1 MKHVFALLVALVSL
15 SGCLNEKDYAQHAID
30 PSWIIGSWYESYDIY
45 PHFSSDT
52 GSIYTFNED
61 GSYLLETYDFEAG
74 RFSYNHNYTISK
86 GVITSITPYG
96 SENYNIV
103 RLDKYIMEWQKVGTE
118 FSETSLH
125 TDYKRFKRKN

>member
-15 SGCLNEKDYAQHAID
+15 SGCLNEMDYAQHAID

-96 SENYNIV
+96 T
-103 RLDKYIMEWQKVGTE
+103 RDTG
-118 FSETSLH
+118 
-125 TDYKRFKRKN
+125 KRKARCGLPSFSIESTQTKNAASR